1 MNALLYT
8 LTALIYMAMTWSAS
22 RAYYRHADKSSAFSE
37 CIQSIGMPLVIVL
50 HGTLLHQTIFRSQSM
65 YFDFYYAIS
74 AMLWLCSTIYW
85 IESFFF
91 KLTSLRVLMMPIA
104 GIACLLPLMSKETPL
119 LFFAAN
125 PIFKLHF
132 VIAIMAYGLL
142 GLAVFHALLMFFLE
156 KYLHPV
162 SQHSLGQSLRSPG
175 LSRFLEGL
183 PPLLTLEKLLFRLI
197 VVGFILLTLT
207 LLSGIFFSETVFI
220 STRWLDHKIIFS
232 LLSWMMFA
240 TLLLGRLIYGWR
252 GITVLR
258 GVFAA
263 FFILILAYIG
273 SRFY

>member
-1 MNALLYT
+1 
-8 LTALIYMAMTWSAS
+8 
-22 RAYYRHADKSSAFSE
+22 
-37 CIQSIGMPLVIVL
+37 
-50 HGTLLHQTIFRSQSM
+50 
-65 YFDFYYAIS
+65 
-74 AMLWLCSTIYW
+74 
-85 IESFFF
+85 
-91 KLTSLRVLMMPIA
+91 
-104 GIACLLPLMSKETPL
+104 
-119 LFFAAN
+119 
-125 PIFKLHF
+125 
-132 VIAIMAYGLL
+132 
-142 GLAVFHALLMFFLE
+142 MFFLE